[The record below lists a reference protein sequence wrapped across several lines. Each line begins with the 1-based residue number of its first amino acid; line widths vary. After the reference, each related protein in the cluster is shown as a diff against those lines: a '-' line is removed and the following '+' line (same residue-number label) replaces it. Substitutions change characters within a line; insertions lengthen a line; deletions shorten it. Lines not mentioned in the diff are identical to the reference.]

1 MHPRES
7 QRSPRAALEA
17 LVSPP
22 PPRVRDRS
30 VDTGGNTGPTVAPST
45 RPDAVDLAC
54 WTPLAEGQPRSGWA
68 DAEGGRP
75 PTATLLADPA
85 VPGDTGGPV
94 EHTLVLGATTPVRT
108 VRVDYGSLDAAAA
121 RTRDLQVRTDDDRT
135 VEATSWQV
143 TTDGAL
149 VARFADPP
157 TDCTL
162 FVEYGVTRNPAGG
175 HHTVG
180 VVVNGRRPV
189 EARLV
194 VVG

>member
-1 MHPRES
+1 MHSRES
-7 QRSPRAALEA
+7 RRSPRAALEA

-22 PPRVRDRS
+22 PPRIRDRS
-30 VDTGGNTGPTVAPST
+30 LSTDGNTGPTVTPSAQ
-45 RPDAVDLAC
+45 PDAVDPVC
-54 WTPLAEGQPRSGWA
+54 WTPLVEGRPRAGRTEA
-68 DAEGGRP
+68 GGGRP

-85 VPGDTGGPV
+85 VPGDAVGPV

-108 VRVDYGSLDAAAA
+108 VRIGYDSLDTAAAQ
-121 RTRDLQVRTDDDRT
+121 TRGLRVRTDDDRT
-135 VEATSWQV
+135 VEAPSWQV

-162 FVEYGVTRNPAGG
+162 FVEYGVTGNPAGG
-175 HHTVG
+175 HHTVD
-180 VVVNGRRPV
+180 VVVNGRQPV

-194 VVG
+194 IVG